1 MLNWSESFS
10 ESLNQ
15 MDNFI
20 ENEGLEVE
28 VGLVEE
34 ADDDDEVI
42 DTGLED
48 HGASEE
54 HNSLDDTSDT
64 KEVA

>member
-42 DTGLED
+42 DTGLKNM
-48 HGASEE
+48 E
-54 HNSLDDTSDT
+54 HPRSII
-64 KEVA
+64 AG